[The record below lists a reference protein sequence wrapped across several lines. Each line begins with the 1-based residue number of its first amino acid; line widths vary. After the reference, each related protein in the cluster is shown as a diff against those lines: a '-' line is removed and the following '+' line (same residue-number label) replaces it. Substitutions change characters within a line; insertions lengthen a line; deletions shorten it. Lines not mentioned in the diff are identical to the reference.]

1 MEKFEIKFRPVRRSD
16 IKLRTKWLNNP
27 EINQGLSWHYREVS
41 TTLKE
46 QKEWYER
53 YSKDKYDKRFIIVAN
68 GKPVGIVGLTDISPV
83 DKNGML
89 YIFIGEDRFRGRGI
103 GTAALKF
110 IFDYGFN
117 KLKLHKVGLI
127 SNSYNVRAIKL
138 YKSLGFQ
145 DEGSQK
151 EQIFYKGKFYD
162 LVYMGL
168 IKE

>member
-1 MEKFEIKFRPVRRSD
+1 MEKFKIKFRPVRKSD
-16 IKLRTKWLNNP
+16 IKLRAKWLNNP
-27 EINQGLSWHYREVS
+27 AINQGLSWHYREVG

-68 GKPVGIVGLTDISPV
+68 NKPVGIVGLTEISPV
-83 DKNGML
+83 DRNGML
-89 YIFIGEDRFRGRGI
+89 YLFIGENGYRGQGI

-117 KLKLHKVGLI
+117 KLKLHKIGLMA
-127 SNSYNVRAIKL
+127 NSYNTRAIKL

-145 DEGSQK
+145 YEGAQK
-151 EQIFYKGKFYD
+151 EQIFYNTKYYD

-168 IKE
+168 IKN